1 VVIFGSVEAILSE
14 FFVSLASMDGKRE
27 GISNLPT
34 QYYNRT
40 MKAISIKLP
49 DPLFQDLAQRAK
61 SSASSQSA
69 IIRSAL
75 AAYLHSDAQP
85 STASCA
91 DRASRWIGM
100 MKGPADLSTN
110 AKHLKGFGE

>member
-1 VVIFGSVEAILSE
+1 
-14 FFVSLASMDGKRE
+14 
-27 GISNLPT
+27 
-34 QYYNRT
+34 

-49 DPLFQDLAQRAK
+49 DPLFHDLAQRAK
-61 SSASSQSA
+61 ANSSSQSE

-75 AAYLHSDAQP
+75 TAYLRSDAQP

-91 DRASRWIGM
+91 DRASRWIGLM
-100 MKGPADLSTN
+100 EGPQDLSSN

>member
-1 VVIFGSVEAILSE
+1 MPCFKEVNIVL
-14 FFVSLASMDGKRE
+14 
-27 GISNLPT
+27 
-34 QYYNRT
+34 QCH
-40 MKAISIKLP
+40 MKAISVKLP
-49 DPLFQDLAQRAK
+49 APLFHDLAQRAK
-61 SSASSQSA
+61 DSSSTQSE

-100 MKGPADLSTN
+100 MQGPADLSTN
-110 AKHLKGFGE
+110 AKHLEGFGE